1 MAFPYCSNKAMD
13 TGSVAA
19 AVADFLEETELT
31 KTPKTLTAYTTTACR
46 MIHPHMP
53 NWTDLWSGIK
63 PKVGLDVH
71 VPSPQM
77 VQYTFVAVEYPE

>member
-1 MAFPYCSNKAMD
+1 VFR
-13 TGSVAA
+13 
-19 AVADFLEETELT
+19 
-31 KTPKTLTAYTTTACR
+31 TACR
-46 MIHPHMP
+46 MIHPHTP

-63 PKVGLDVH
+63 PKVRLDVH